1 MSTFQNSTLQLI
13 FFPIETPFT
22 IMRPRLRPPLLR
34 YYNVRHAT
42 LPLNC
47 GNYSSYSTTTITANS
62 PHPSRVAIIGSGPAG
77 FWTAERIFKLQPHTT
92 IDMYE
97 RLPVPF
103 GLVRYGVA
111 PDHPEVRNCVDIFR
125 RVADHAG
132 FAFRGGVNVGIGGGG
147 LAETP
152 SLVTEAVVRAKSI
165 VETRGDESGA
175 NVSIEQLASA
185 YDAVVVAVG
194 ANRDR
199 RLGVP
204 GEDLKGV
211 YSARDF
217 VGWYTGLPWCA
228 DLAPRIPRGG
238 EVVIVGQGNVAMD
251 CARILLSDVD
261 RLRKTDM
268 PEYALQ
274 ALSDNKV
281 RSVVCVGRR
290 GPIQVCFL

>member
-1 MSTFQNSTLQLI
+1 
-13 FFPIETPFT
+13 
-22 IMRPRLRPPLLR
+22 
-34 YYNVRHAT
+34 
-42 LPLNC
+42 
-47 GNYSSYSTTTITANS
+47 
-62 PHPSRVAIIGSGPAG
+62 
-77 FWTAERIFKLQPHTT
+77 
-92 IDMYE
+92 
-97 RLPVPF
+97 
-103 GLVRYGVA
+103 
-111 PDHPEVRNCVDIFR
+111 
-125 RVADHAG
+125 
-132 FAFRGGVNVGIGGGG
+132 
-147 LAETP
+147 
-152 SLVTEAVVRAKSI
+152 LVTEAVVRAKSV
-165 VETRGDESGA
+165 VETKGDEGGA

-199 RLGVP
+199 RLCVP

-274 ALSDNKV
+274 ALSDSKV